1 MANLFGKKVIGKVS
15 VVEHH
20 QQASDKAFKV
30 FKDTLEDLTEAN
42 YDIKIDIA
50 AQQSIIAE
58 AKARENALLDIEKRN
73 ADLHG
78 KIAKFFDI

>member
-30 FKDTLEDLTEAN
+30 FKDTIEELTEAN
-42 YDIKIDIA
+42 YNIEIDID
-50 AQQSIIAE
+50 
-58 AKARENALLDIEKRN
+58 AKKQAIEQITADKNALEAIKKRN